1 MLPQRAVLVETG
13 HIAIGTGILCAA
25 MLGVFAVLGYFE
37 WLVLLGAAIGFLTAV
52 GNFFFMAYN
61 VQRVTHGLDAEEK
74 DAMKRAKAKMK
85 MSYSKRLCGMM
96 VIMGVSIKFLNA
108 NWIACLAPLLFPRV
122 TIMVM
127 QLKTE
132 LEKKFKAKG
141 SEY

>member
-1 MLPQRAVLVETG
+1 MLPQRAVWVETG
-13 HIAIGTGILCAA
+13 HIALGTGILCAA
-25 MLGVFAVLGYFE
+25 MLGVFAVLGYFDA
-37 WLVLLGAAIGFLTAV
+37 LVLLGAAIGFLTAV

-74 DAMKRAKAKMK
+74 DAMKRAKTRMK

-96 VIMGVSIKFLNA
+96 LILGASIKLLNA
-108 NWIACLAPLLFPRV
+108 NWIACLAPLLFPRA
-122 TIMVM
+122 TILAM

-132 LEKKFKAKG
+132 IVQKLKAKG